1 MDIISVNSFPR
12 NLKRIT
18 TMFDLFL
25 DIFAYRDNRWTRM
38 DSGCKFVTALVAI
51 LCILL
56 STQVILPLVI
66 LVLCLGGL
74 FTLGIPPRLVFMR
87 LAAPMGTVLVLILL
101 QSFLSGSTKIISIPI
116 GGWEL
121 TLMREG
127 LWKGLLIGT
136 KVLGAVSVTLLLC
149 SVTPAHKI
157 FHALR
162 RLHVPREWVEIA
174 MLMYRY
180 IFSLLDHASEGAAAQ
195 RLRLGY
201 TGMRRSVASL
211 GTLAGTVLVRSF
223 DQARKTHEAMTLRGY
238 TGVFPFAPEAPGNGH
253 WWKTATA
260 CTVIFMVYLLL
271 EWGPV

>member
-1 MDIISVNSFPR
+1 M
-12 NLKRIT
+12 
-18 TMFDLFL
+18 
-25 DIFAYRDNRWTRM
+25 
-38 DSGCKFVTALVAI
+38 
-51 LCILL
+51 LL
-56 STQVILPLVI
+56 
-66 LVLCLGGL
+66 G
-74 FTLGIPPRLVFMR
+74 
-87 LAAPMGTVLVLILL
+87 A
-101 QSFLSGSTKIISIPI
+101 
-116 GGWEL
+116 
-121 TLMREG
+121 
-127 LWKGLLIGT
+127 

-162 RLHVPREWVEIA
+162 RMHVPRGWVEIA

-201 TGMRRSVASL
+201 AGVRRSVASL

-223 DQARKTHEAMTLRGY
+223 DQARQTHDAMTLRGY
-238 TGVFPFAPEAPGNGH
+238 TGDFPFAPVAPGNGH